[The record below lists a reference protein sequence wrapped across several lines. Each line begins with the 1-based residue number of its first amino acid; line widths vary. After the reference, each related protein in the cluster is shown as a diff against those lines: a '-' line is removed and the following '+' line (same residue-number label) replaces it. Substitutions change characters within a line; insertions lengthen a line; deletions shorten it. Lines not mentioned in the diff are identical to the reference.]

1 MTKFVINIE
10 KLITNNRIKKDYQ
23 IVKEMEDTLTDIY
36 KKNLD
41 NDILDNDESLI
52 LEVSNN
58 KYNISLYNDKFNINM
73 EELEKYYDKLVFT
86 GSYIRSV
93 LMNTNFK
100 KTLIEECKNMFYD
113 ELFEEKLNIWKL
125 KEKKLSTTELNTDNI
140 RIKNIFIVANTWQE
154 IYF

>member
-10 KLITNNRIKKDYQ
+10 KIITNNRIKKDYQ

-58 KYNISLYNDKFNINM
+58 KYNISLYNDKFNILKIFDIKIKM
-73 EELEKYYDKLVFT
+73 KYIDVINKF
-86 GSYIRSV
+86 
-93 LMNTNFK
+93 
-100 KTLIEECKNMFYD
+100 
-113 ELFEEKLNIWKL
+113 
-125 KEKKLSTTELNTDNI
+125 
-140 RIKNIFIVANTWQE
+140 
-154 IYF
+154 

>member
-10 KLITNNRIKKDYQ
+10 KIITNNRIKKDYQ

-58 KYNISLYNDKFNINM
+58 KYNISLYNDKFNI
-73 EELEKYYDKLVFT
+73 
-86 GSYIRSV
+86 
-93 LMNTNFK
+93 
-100 KTLIEECKNMFYD
+100 
-113 ELFEEKLNIWKL
+113 L
-125 KEKKLSTTELNTDNI
+125 KILY
-140 RIKNIFIVANTWQE
+140 Q
-154 IYF
+154 